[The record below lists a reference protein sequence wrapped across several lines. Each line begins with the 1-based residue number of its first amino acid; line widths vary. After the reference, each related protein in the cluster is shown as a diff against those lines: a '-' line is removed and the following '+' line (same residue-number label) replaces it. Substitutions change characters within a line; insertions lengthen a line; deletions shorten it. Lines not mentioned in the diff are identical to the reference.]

1 MKKGLLSCICAIT
14 CLMAMAQWNAN
25 PSESMLAWPD
35 GKSYYANE
43 MQIGEDG
50 TTWLCVYHPQNGTVA
65 TTIQAID
72 STGVKLLGE
81 EGLLVSEE
89 RNMTYTVVNQLI
101 MVDKDGN
108 AIVVVHDL
116 RNSPS
121 EEQRLSYTIYKVS
134 PEGEMLWGNEG
145 LSIDGGITYEMSA
158 AMKVIQLEDG
168 SYVFAWMRLNGNL
181 FAIEMQRVSNDG
193 ELLWN
198 ADDVR
203 LMDNTSTYT
212 YPYLVNAGDNQFIL
226 VYAKG
231 SNQDLYARKIDF
243 DGTPVWPEDTR
254 IYRGG
259 FGSIPLWTI
268 LDVQP
273 SGDGGV
279 IVSWNDDRYYTNI
292 ESAYLSYVKPNG
304 ELGFTAGE
312 EGQKLGYAGW
322 RSFNVTA
329 RYDSKTNSFIALW
342 RETDAN
348 QNWYRLVTQRVSL
361 QGELLWGEEGLELC
375 PMDTQPIA
383 YMDLQPGGEGEMGVF
398 YMMNHSYGFGDVTCY
413 AMLLNSETGESVW
426 EEQPF
431 AFTENVSEK
440 ASLEV
445 TPMAQGDYWI
455 AKWEDNGVLGSDNNV
470 DRLYMQ
476 RINRNM
482 TLGNPE
488 PGAVKATRTEM
499 SQFRAISTIVNDEA
513 IFQVVNTK
521 EQPVSISIYDMQGKL
536 VTTAYNGVMPQG
548 SNYVTWN
555 ASSCNLSKGIY
566 LATLASQEGTAT
578 VKIIIN

>member
-14 CLMAMAQWNAN
+14 CLTTMAQWNNN
-25 PSESMLAWPD
+25 PSEGLLVWPD
-35 GKSYYANE
+35 GKSFYDNS
-43 MQIGEDG
+43 MQIGEDC

-65 TTIQAID
+65 TTVQAID

-89 RNMTYTVVNQLI
+89 RNMSYTVVNQHLLI
-101 MVDKDGN
+101 DRDGN
-108 AIVVVHDL
+108 AIVCVHDL
-116 RNSPS
+116 RNAPQG
-121 EEQRLSYTIYKVS
+121 EQRLSYTIYKIS
-134 PEGEMLWGNEG
+134 PEGEMLWGDEG
-145 LSIDGGITYEMSA
+145 IAVDGAIAYEMSA
-158 AMKVIQLEDG
+158 AMKMIQLEDG
-168 SYVFAWMRLNGNL
+168 SYVFAWMRLNGDL
-181 FAIEMQRVSNDG
+181 LAIEMQRVSEDG

-198 ADDVR
+198 PEDVR
-203 LMDNTSTYT
+203 LIDNTTTYT
-212 YPYLVNAGDNQFIL
+212 YPYLVNSGDNQFIL

-279 IVSWNDDRYYTNI
+279 IVAWNDDRYYTNI

-342 RETDAN
+342 RETDAD

-361 QGELLWGEEGLELC
+361 QGELLWGEEALELC
-375 PMDTQPIA
+375 PMEQIPIA
-383 YMDLQPGGEGEMGVF
+383 YMSLQPGNEGEIAVF
-398 YMMNHSYGFGDVTCY
+398 YMMNRGYFGDVINY
-413 AMLLNSETGESVW
+413 AMLLDSETGESLW
-426 EEQPF
+426 EEQPY
-431 AFTENVSEK
+431 AFTTNISEK
-440 ASLEV
+440 ASLET
-445 TPMAQGDYWI
+445 TPLTKNGFWI
-455 AKWEDNGVLGSDNNV
+455 TKWEDNGILGGDNNI

-476 RINRNM
+476 RLNHNM
-482 TLGNPE
+482 TVGNPGT
-488 PGAVKATRTEM
+488 GAVKATRTETV
-499 SQFRAISTIVNDEA
+499 QFRAMSTIVNNDA
-513 IFQVVNTK
+513 MFQVVNSK
-521 EQPVSISIYDMQGKL
+521 EQQVTISIYDMQGKL

-548 SNYVTWN
+548 SHYVTWN
-555 ASSCNLSKGIY
+555 ASACNLSKGVY
-566 LATLASQEGTAT
+566 LATLSSQDGVST
-578 VKIIIN
+578 VKLIIN

>member
-134 PEGEMLWGNEG
+134 PEGEMLWGDEG
-145 LSIDGGITYEMSA
+145 IAVDGAIAYEMSA

-312 EGQKLGYAGW
+312 EAQKLGYAGW

-348 QNWYRLVTQRVSL
+348 QNWYRMVTQRVSL

-375 PMDTQPIA
+375 PMETQPIG
-383 YMDLQPGGEGEMGVF
+383 YMNLQPGGEGEMGVF

-413 AMLLNSETGESVW
+413 AMLLDTETGESVW

-431 AFTENVSEK
+431 TFTENVSEK

-488 PGAVKATRTEM
+488 PGAVKATRSEM

-513 IFQVVNTK
+513 IFQVVNKK
-521 EQPVSISIYDMQGKL
+521 EQPITISIYDMQGKL

>member
-72 STGVKLLGE
+72 STGVKPLGE

-134 PEGEMLWGNEG
+134 PEGEMLWGDEG
-145 LSIDGGITYEMSA
+145 IAVDGAIAYEMSA

-212 YPYLVNAGDNQFIL
+212 YPNLVNDGDNQFIL

-312 EGQKLGYAGW
+312 EGQKLGYAEW

-348 QNWYRLVTQRVSL
+348 QNWYRLVAQRVSL

-445 TPMAQGDYWI
+445 TPMAQGDYWV

-536 VTTAYNGVMPQG
+536 VTTAYNGIMPQG
-548 SNYVTWN
+548 SHYVTWN

-566 LATLASQEGTAT
+566 LATLASQGGTAT

>member
-1 MKKGLLSCICAIT
+1 M
-14 CLMAMAQWNAN
+14 
-25 PSESMLAWPD
+25 
-35 GKSYYANE
+35 
-43 MQIGEDG
+43 
-50 TTWLCVYHPQNGTVA
+50 
-65 TTIQAID
+65 
-72 STGVKLLGE
+72 
-81 EGLLVSEE
+81 
-89 RNMTYTVVNQLI
+89 
-101 MVDKDGN
+101 
-108 AIVVVHDL
+108 
-116 RNSPS
+116 
-121 EEQRLSYTIYKVS
+121 
-134 PEGEMLWGNEG
+134 
-145 LSIDGGITYEMSA
+145 
-158 AMKVIQLEDG
+158 
-168 SYVFAWMRLNGNL
+168 
-181 FAIEMQRVSNDG
+181 
-193 ELLWN
+193 
-198 ADDVR
+198 
-203 LMDNTSTYT
+203 
-212 YPYLVNAGDNQFIL
+212 
-226 VYAKG
+226 
-231 SNQDLYARKIDF
+231 
-243 DGTPVWPEDTR
+243 
-254 IYRGG
+254 
-259 FGSIPLWTI
+259 WTI

-348 QNWYRLVTQRVSL
+348 QNWYRMVAQRVSL

-375 PMDTQPIA
+375 PMETQPIG
-383 YMDLQPGGEGEMGVF
+383 YMNLQPGGEGEMGVF

-413 AMLLNSETGESVW
+413 AMLLDTETGESVW

-431 AFTENVSEK
+431 TFTENVSEK

-488 PGAVKATRTEM
+488 PGAVKATRSEM

>member
-1 MKKGLLSCICAIT
+1 MKKGLLTCICALL
-14 CLMAMAQWNAN
+14 CLSAVAQWKDN
-25 PSESMLAWPD
+25 PSEALLGWPD

-43 MQIGEDG
+43 IQIGEDG
-50 TTWLCVYHPQNGTVA
+50 TTWLCVYHPQNGTIA
-65 TTIQAID
+65 TTVQAID

-121 EEQRLSYTIYKVS
+121 EEQLLSYTIYKVS

-145 LSIDGGITYEMSA
+145 LSIDGGISYETSA

-168 SYVFAWMRLNGNL
+168 SYVFAWMRTNGNL

-193 ELLWN
+193 EFLWN
-198 ADDVR
+198 AEDVR
-203 LMDNTSTYT
+203 LIDNTSTYM
-212 YPYLVNAGDNQFIL
+212 YPYLINSGDNQFIL

-243 DGTPVWPEDTR
+243 DGTSVWPEDTR

-268 LDVQP
+268 LNVQP

-279 IVSWNDDRYYTNI
+279 ILSWNDDRYYTNT

-312 EGQKLGYAGW
+312 EAQKLGYAGW
-322 RSFNVTA
+322 RSFNVKA

-348 QNWYRLVTQRVSL
+348 QNWYRMVAQRVSL
-361 QGELLWGEEGLELC
+361 QGELLWGEEGLELS
-375 PMDTQPIA
+375 PMDTQPLA
-383 YMDLQPGGEGEMGVF
+383 YMNLEPGESGEMAVF

-413 AMLLNSETGESVW
+413 AMLLDSETGESIW

-431 AFTENVSEK
+431 TFTTNVSEK
-440 ASLEV
+440 SSLE
-445 TPMAQGDYWI
+445 TTSMAKGGYWV
-455 AKWEDNGVLGSDNNV
+455 AKWEDNGVLGGENFV
-470 DRLYMQ
+470 DRIYMQ

-482 TLGNPE
+482 TLGNPGT
-488 PGAVKATRTEM
+488 GAVKATRTEEM
-499 SQFRAISTIVNDEA
+499 QFRALSTVINNDA
-513 IFQVVNTK
+513 MFQVVNSR
-521 EQPVSISIYDMQGKL
+521 QQQVNISIYDMQGKL
-536 VTTAYNGVMPQG
+536 VTTAYNGIMPQG
-548 SNYVTWN
+548 SHYVTWN
-555 ASSCNLSKGIY
+555 ASSCNLSKGVY
-566 LATLASQEGTAT
+566 LATLTTQEGVSTI
-578 VKIIIN
+578 KLIIN